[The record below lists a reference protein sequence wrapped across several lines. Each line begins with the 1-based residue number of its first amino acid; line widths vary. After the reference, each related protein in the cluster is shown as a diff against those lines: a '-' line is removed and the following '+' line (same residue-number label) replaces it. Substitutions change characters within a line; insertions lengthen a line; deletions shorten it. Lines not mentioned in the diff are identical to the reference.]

1 MIFEVLFVGDS
12 LFCSAEE
19 GENFEPDRGL
29 EVDYEVVLFLLQ
41 FFSEFKQSFITPVL
55 QYDKFCQV
63 RVVLEQFSRRF
74 CCEVVYF
81 RVREKSFYAA
91 IGFGCVHNIAYCTLS
106 YYEYFFR
113 KVVVHVLYYIQSA
126 KFC

>member
-19 GENFEPDRGL
+19 GENFEPDRRL
-29 EVDYEVVLFLLQ
+29 EVDYEVVLFLFQ
-41 FFSEFKQSFITPVL
+41 FFCKIEQSPITPVL

-63 RVVLEQFSRRF
+63 RVAIEQLCRCL
-74 CCEVVYF
+74 CCEIVNF

-106 YYEYFFR
+106 NDEYFLRCDVF
-113 KVVVHVLYYIQSA
+113 HDLYYIQYA